1 MEHLVRRAATV
12 VAALAAALLAATPAA
27 AAITATRITK
37 PAAGPVYLTYNED
50 APNAIAV
57 SGVTDSTNAMA
68 DKVDLLCFFG
78 DNGQSLTLASAV
90 GLAPDGS
97 FALPAVNLKPVEYH
111 LCRLRAVPSGV
122 TYNSTRFAGPLLAVG
137 GMFASRVTNG
147 PNAGVLYDF
156 YLWAQ
161 QIRAAADYASVG
173 SCGLD
178 DTYLLD
184 QALGRTTTVF
194 YCNAWLSYR
203 NLDGNGDTRSEIQV
217 DGQNAYASDA
227 ARRVFTRSGACPPA
241 CDGSIDNSGLPAL
254 TWSFSRNSAT
264 GDTTITESEPLVRC
278 TAAVP
283 YPPTHAT
290 CSAFVPTGVR
300 FTRTIVQRDSGRVAL
315 IVDRY
320 SSADGHSHAIDLL
333 YQNNQ
338 KLSTA
343 GGQAPDVAYQFPGQ
357 HSYSAHARGDTVPV
371 PRGPGS
377 IYVRS
382 VRAEDGDPYTGQ
394 GAITYDTAPSEIL
407 FMNPYATSTSSAFT
421 MRYTARVPASGS
433 LRFRFAYSSDW
444 TTAGVR
450 SLARPVEDGY
460 GPPSIT
466 ITSPRDRAIVHSA
479 SITVRGTATDNVR
492 LVSLRIAGRA
502 ATRIGATGWRA
513 TVPLRVGANR
523 LTAVAT
529 DGAGNTRSATIT
541 VTRRRG

>member
-1 MEHLVRRAATV
+1 MEHLLRRAALV
-12 VAALAAALLAATPAA
+12 VAALLMALLAASPAT
-27 AAITATRITK
+27 AAITSTRITK

-50 APNAIAV
+50 APNAMAV
-57 SGVTDSTNAMA
+57 SGITDSTNAMA

-78 DNGQSLTLASAV
+78 DNGQHLTLASAV

-97 FALPAVNLKPVEYH
+97 FAVPAASLKPIAYH
-111 LCRLRAVPSGV
+111 LCRLRAVPSGI
-122 TYNSTRFAGPLLAVG
+122 TFNSTRFAGPLLAVG
-137 GMFASRVTNG
+137 GVFASRVMDG
-147 PNAGVLYDF
+147 PNAGVVHDF

-161 QIRAAADYASVG
+161 QIRAAADYTSVG
-173 SCGLD
+173 NCGLD
-178 DTYLLD
+178 DSYLFD
-184 QALGRTTTVF
+184 QALGQTTTVF
-194 YCNAWLSYR
+194 YCNALLSYR
-203 NLDGNGDTRSEIQV
+203 NLEGIGDTRSEIQV
-217 DGQNAYASDA
+217 DGHNAYDSDA
-227 ARRVFTRSGACPPA
+227 ARRVFGRSGACPPA

-254 TWSFSRNSAT
+254 TYSFSRKSAT

-290 CSAFVPTGVR
+290 CGAFAPTGVR
-300 FTRTIVQRDSGRVAL
+300 FTRTIVQRESGHLTL
-315 IVDRY
+315 IADRY

-338 KLSTA
+338 RLSTS

-357 HSYSAHARGDTVPV
+357 HSYSAHARGDTVHV

-394 GAITYDTAPSEIL
+394 GAITYDTAPGEIL
-407 FMNPYATSTSSAFT
+407 FMNPMATSSSSDFT

-433 LRFRFAYSSDW
+433 LQFRFAYSTDF

-450 SLARPVEDGY
+450 ALARPVEDGY

-466 ITSPRDRAIVHSA
+466 ITSPANHAIVRSA
-479 SITVRGTATDNVR
+479 SVTLRGTATDNVR
-492 LVSLRIAGRA
+492 LVSVRIAGRV
-502 ATRIGATGWRA
+502 ATRVGATGWRA
-513 TVPLRVGANR
+513 TVPLRAGANR

-541 VTRRRG
+541 VTRRR